1 MVYRLTLIHIGINN
15 ITNQKLV
22 KLSKLFKNGHFVGHA
37 LSVDGLLLSN
47 QTSVILPPT
56 NGTTNSVE
64 VTVKLACTNDMV
76 TDAPDI
82 HLK

>member
-1 MVYRLTLIHIGINN
+1 MSH
-15 ITNQKLV
+15 QKLV
-22 KLSKLFKNGHFVGHA
+22 KLSKLFRNGQFVGHA

-47 QTSVILPPT
+47 QTSLILPPT
-56 NGTTNSVE
+56 DGLTNSVE
-64 VTVKLACTNDMV
+64 ITVKLFCNENMV

>member
-1 MVYRLTLIHIGINN
+1 MSH
-15 ITNQKLV
+15 QKLV
-22 KLSKLFKNGHFVGHA
+22 KLPKLFRNGHFVGHA

-56 NGTTNSVE
+56 DGLTNSVE
-64 VTVKLACTNDMV
+64 ITVKLICTNNMV

>member
-1 MVYRLTLIHIGINN
+1 MS
-15 ITNQKLV
+15 NQKQV
-22 KLSKLFKNGHFVGHA
+22 KLSKLFRNGRFVGHA

-47 QTSVILPPT
+47 QTSVVLPPT
-56 NGTTNSVE
+56 DGRTESVE
-64 VTVKLACTNDMV
+64 ITVTLTCTNDMV

>member
-1 MVYRLTLIHIGINN
+1 MS
-15 ITNQKLV
+15 NQKLV
-22 KLSKLFKNGHFVGHA
+22 KLSKLFKNGRFVGHA

-64 VTVKLACTNDMV
+64 ITVKLTCSNDMV